1 MKKKAA
7 ANKTVAKKSS
17 KSVKAQSTSKAISAK
32 KASAADIIEIILKDH
47 KPLKKLIK
55 VLKSEKA
62 EKAEKETAFKEFAP
76 LLLWHA
82 EPEEQV
88 LYVHMKDDSEDLRV
102 EGYEGDTEHALAS
115 QMIDEVKASVNDDQW
130 MARVKVLAE
139 LVEHHIEEE
148 EEDMFP
154 DIRKAFDLEARV
166 QMGSDYLQLREEFEM
181 SEGDA
186 TVNSKNKKQKKSEE
200 MQLN

>member
-1 MKKKAA
+1 MKKKASATKA
-7 ANKTVAKKSS
+7 AAKKTTKGAKTQKSS
-17 KSVKAQSTSKAISAK
+17 KAVSVTAN
-32 KASAADIIEIILKDH
+32 AAGDIIELILKDH

-62 EKAEKETAFKEFAP
+62 EKPEKEEAFNEFAP

-82 EPEEQV
+82 EPEEKV

-115 QMIDEVKASVNDDQW
+115 QMIDEVKASENDDQW

-166 QMGSDYLQLREEFEM
+166 QMGDDYLQLREEFEM
-181 SEGDA
+181 PEESA
-186 TVNSKNKKQKKSEE
+186 SARNTSKKQKNSRE

>member
-7 ANKTVAKKSS
+7 AAKKKTARSSAQKGSNTHKKS
-17 KSVKAQSTSKAISAK
+17 KSKAPG
-32 KASAADIIEIILKDH
+32 DIIEMILKDH

-55 VLKSEKA
+55 VLKSDKA
-62 EKAEKETAFKEFAP
+62 EKAEKEAAFEEFAP

-82 EPEEQV
+82 QPEEEV

-102 EGYEGDTEHALAS
+102 EGYEGDTEHSLAT
-115 QMIDEVKASVNDDQW
+115 QMIDEVKQSENDDQW

-166 QMGSDYLQLREEFEM
+166 QMGNDYQQLREEFEM
-181 SEGDA
+181 PQASVAKRE
-186 TVNSKNKKQKKSEE
+186 SMKKNKNSRE
-200 MQLN
+200 MHLN